1 MNPLEKLKQKL
12 MAKPTINEIQPVVVA
27 IQGETKAN
35 ATKIKGNQVEKQG
48 EKQGEKEEGEVSE
61 ATAEPEPELATKMI
75 VIDET
80 NKEYN
85 RNELL
90 MKLAENKK
98 TRVKVKPLM
107 EAVEASKQIE
117 PIPTPAPQIQEQ
129 PPAKKARKMANKPL
143 IIEGD
148 EEIENVE
155 QNKNAPNEAAV
166 EIVAEELPQGEEVAL
181 TEKKEPAKRG
191 RTTKKVEKGIAILGP
206 ENVVEIGDTP
216 LSQRL
221 TKKEPPV
228 IIKVSSYYMNN
239 REIFVNFINSLFEP
253 YKKELEDTNANISC
267 DSIGKDN
274 TERRS
279 DVSEASA

>member
-35 ATKIKGNQVEKQG
+35 ATKIKGTQV
-48 EKQGEKEEGEVSE
+48 EKQGEKEEGEISE
-61 ATAEPEPELATKMI
+61 ELAEPEPEIATKMV

-80 NKEYN
+80 NKDYN
-85 RNELL
+85 RNEIL

-148 EEIENVE
+148 EEIENV
-155 QNKNAPNEAAV
+155 
-166 EIVAEELPQGEEVAL
+166 
-181 TEKKEPAKRG
+181 
-191 RTTKKVEKGIAILGP
+191 
-206 ENVVEIGDTP
+206 
-216 LSQRL
+216 
-221 TKKEPPV
+221 
-228 IIKVSSYYMNN
+228 
-239 REIFVNFINSLFEP
+239 
-253 YKKELEDTNANISC
+253 
-267 DSIGKDN
+267 
-274 TERRS
+274 
-279 DVSEASA
+279 